1 MSQRRSDS
9 ASATVRRW
17 QLSEHLRQY
26 REAAGMT
33 IDQVVDELRQ
43 GAGKWSKSKISRIEN
58 REHNLKHA
66 ELDRLLDIYGVDDQV
81 MRGVLHELTEKANE
95 RGWWLAYGR
104 GLPEHFHP
112 YLSLESAMLGLRQFE
127 TMLVP
132 GLLQT
137 DAYARALV
145 NGVSPHFTPEQ
156 AERRVAGRIARQ
168 RILLREDPP
177 ELHVILDEGILE
189 RPIGGPKVMQAQ
201 LRRLVEA
208 AESPNIAIQVLLKSI
223 DANPGLEGP
232 FSMLTLPE
240 PIPDIGYTAAA
251 SGQTFVDNREQV
263 RALTMRFGTLTQ
275 LALPVGDSI
284 GKISAA
290 ADDFE

>member
-1 MSQRRSDS
+1 MSQGRADNV
-9 ASATVRRW
+9 SATVRRW
-17 QLSEHLRQY
+17 QLSEHLRNF

-33 IDQVVDELRQ
+33 ADEAATELRKR
-43 GAGKWSKSKISRIEN
+43 GGNWSRSKLSRIEN

-66 ELDRLLDIYGVDDQV
+66 ELDRLLDVYNVTDSEI
-81 MRGVLHELTEKANE
+81 RTELHELAEKANE

-112 YLSLESAMLGLRQFE
+112 FLSLESAMLSLRQFE

-145 NGVSPHFTPEQ
+145 SGMSPHFTPDQ

-177 ELHVILDEGILE
+177 KLHVILDESILE
-189 RPIGGPKVMQAQ
+189 RPIGGPKVMRAQ
-201 LRRLVEA
+201 LRRLTEA
-208 AESPNIAIQVLLKSI
+208 AEAPNITIQVLPKKV

-232 FSMLTLPE
+232 FSILTLPE
-240 PIPDIGYTAAA
+240 PIPDIGYTDAA
-251 SGQTFVDNREQV
+251 SGQTFVENREHV
-263 RALTMRFGTLTQ
+263 RDLTMRFGTLTQ

-284 GKISAA
+284 GMIGAA
-290 ADDFE
+290 AQSYE